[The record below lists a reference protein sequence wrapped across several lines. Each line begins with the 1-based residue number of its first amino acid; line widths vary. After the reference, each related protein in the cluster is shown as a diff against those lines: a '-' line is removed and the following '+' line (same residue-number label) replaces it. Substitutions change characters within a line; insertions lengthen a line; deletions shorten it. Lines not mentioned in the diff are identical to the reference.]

1 MSKNV
6 LTPYVKALLNDPPT
20 LTPSDLS
27 KALKLIFNSEASDI
41 QSSAFLTALRL
52 KGLDHK
58 AEYIAIA
65 VQTVLEFSDL
75 ILPNSVDSNGFLDIV
90 GTGGDSQNTFNVSTS
105 AAIIASGIVDSN
117 GEHLKVC
124 KHGGKASTSTSGSGD
139 LMANLGVE
147 LFKVNSK
154 TAPLIVKNSN
164 LCFLFAPAF
173 HHGMGKVAH
182 IRAQLGIPTIFNILG
197 PLLNPIP
204 IKARVLGVYAENL
217 GQVYAEA
224 ALSIDKSKNPD
235 KIAST
240 LVVWGECGLD
250 EISPIGKTKYWKVDP
265 ISKEITTGTL
275 QPSDF
280 GLPEHSLDSVRSG
293 TAKENA
299 EVLKKLLNGEYG
311 VEPNSH
317 PLVDYILINASALAV
332 TAGAAKDWKHGVQL
346 ARESITSGNATKA
359 LQSFINA
366 INSLE

>member
-173 HHGMGKVAH
+173 HHGMGK
-182 IRAQLGIPTIFNILG
+182 
-197 PLLNPIP
+197 
-204 IKARVLGVYAENL
+204 
-217 GQVYAEA
+217 
-224 ALSIDKSKNPD
+224 
-235 KIAST
+235 KI
-240 LVVWGECGLD
+240 
-250 EISPIGKTKYWKVDP
+250 
-265 ISKEITTGTL
+265 
-275 QPSDF
+275 
-280 GLPEHSLDSVRSG
+280 
-293 TAKENA
+293 
-299 EVLKKLLNGEYG
+299 
-311 VEPNSH
+311 
-317 PLVDYILINASALAV
+317 
-332 TAGAAKDWKHGVQL
+332 
-346 ARESITSGNATKA
+346 
-359 LQSFINA
+359 
-366 INSLE
+366 